1 MLRSVPPA
9 RRPRFPMTDEA
20 QRWKEKY
27 LQSIEAQEKLERRW
41 NARLDLLRQGLV
53 RSTLAAEGSDKAVD
67 ECMKEMREV
76 VRGDNM
82 DAGLANL
89 IPRLEKAVL
98 DSEQRRETRLEQIS
112 TAVSAL
118 VAQLQTLPL
127 PRDAAKP
134 LKKFAGSLDKRLS
147 QGRELPI
154 LLSELSALQGNA
166 LALLDPSLSATRP
179 GLLERL
185 FGHREADPA
194 PQAPSSVAEPS
205 PSVETEPVPVLAS
218 PLLGGPLPC
227 PANDEPEL
235 EDQPRLLIIEAP
247 RELPASG
254 HDEVSAAQPI
264 PDRTFADSEPD
275 CVAHESDAAPEAQA
289 GMEEQPLTLEAFV
302 TDKPAADIEDL
313 ALSHSAQAPHL
324 APISVLDILPL
335 PREMAEAFANA
346 PDTEPTEAQGFALAV
361 SHEPTYSSVATHIE
375 GTLLKMLDDLVL
387 PQKLQ
392 DKGESM
398 RERLEHGLNWYEL
411 LPLLD
416 DLAVMMLAISDN
428 GQQELQR
435 YLEQI
440 NERLAWFHGQL
451 QEASQGH
458 AESQDEA
465 RQLDTDLREQVGGLH
480 ESVAEV
486 GDADGLKRLLESR
499 LDGLLGSVDEHRR
512 RREAREEEVAERMR
526 GLSERVA
533 SMEREAEAYRDGLEE
548 QRQKALLDPL
558 TGLPNRAGL
567 NERLEQLVAQREAH
581 DTPAQVAIM
590 DLDHFKSINDGYG
603 HLAGDRVLKIVA
615 DQLRRQLREGD
626 YLARFGG
633 EEFVA
638 LFPDSAPEAAHE
650 VLEKMRQVIEACPFH
665 FKGMRIVVT
674 VSIGTAALRA
684 REQAEA
690 ALKRADQALYHA
702 KDTGR
707 NRIESS

>member
-1 MLRSVPPA
+1 
-9 RRPRFPMTDEA
+9 MTDEA

-67 ECMKEMREV
+67 DCMKEMREV
-76 VRGDNM
+76 VRSDNM
-82 DAGLANL
+82 DAGLASL

-98 DSEQRRETRLEQIS
+98 DSEQRRETRLEQVS
-112 TAVSAL
+112 TAVSKL
-118 VAQLQTLPL
+118 VEQLQTLPL

-134 LKKFAGSLDKRLS
+134 LKKFAGNLDKRLS
-147 QGRELPI
+147 QGRELPL
-154 LLSELSALQGNA
+154 LLSELSALQGAA
-166 LALLDPSLSATRP
+166 LATLDPLSSAARP

-185 FGHREADPA
+185 FGHREAEPA
-194 PQAPSSVAEPS
+194 AQAAASVTELSPTVEAEA
-205 PSVETEPVPVLAS
+205 TPVLAS
-218 PLLGGPLPC
+218 PILGAPLPF

-235 EDQPRLLIIEAP
+235 EDQPRLMVIEAA
-247 RELPASG
+247 RELPAAGPDASG
-254 HDEVSAAQPI
+254 DAQPEAAVPAAENMLDLMPQASQAEPNVQAGTETQSPTVEAFVAAI
-264 PDRTFADSEPD
+264 PAADSE
-275 CVAHESDAAPEAQA
+275 
-289 GMEEQPLTLEAFV
+289 AFV
-302 TDKPAADIEDL
+302 SSPP
-313 ALSHSAQAPHL
+313 APHL

-335 PREMAEAFANA
+335 PQEMAEAFANSQG
-346 PDTEPTEAQGFALAV
+346 PEPTEAQAFALAV
-361 SHEPTYSSVATHIE
+361 SQEPTYSSVASHIE
-375 GTLLKMLDDLVL
+375 NTLLKMLDDLVL
-387 PQKLQ
+387 PQKLHE
-392 DKGESM
+392 KGESM
-398 RERLEHGLNWYEL
+398 RERLDHGLNWYEL

-416 DLAVMMLAISDN
+416 DLAAMMLAISDN

-533 SMEREAEAYRDGLEE
+533 SMEREAEAYRDVLEE

-567 NERLEQLVAQREAH
+567 NERLQLLVAQREAH

-638 LFPDSAPEAAHE
+638 LFPDSAPEAAYE
-650 VLEKMRQVIEACPFH
+650 VLERMRQVIEACPFH

-674 VSIGTAALRA
+674 VSIGIAALRA
-684 REQAEA
+684 REQAET
-690 ALKRADQALYHA
+690 ALKRADQALYRA

-707 NRIESS
+707 NRIESA